1 MINFLKRHYILT
13 AFLGLSLG
21 IYIYLYFTDFR
32 YDDDRHDF
40 RHYPIPPL
48 TEKWSKTIEY
58 KTLPNVKFR
67 KCFMISFNSSQLST
81 NVNKMFGQNFVNK
94 IFKYKEHT
102 MVITYYD
109 EVYTRKYELEHTED
123 LTEEEFYT
131 EAKTK
136 PHFWL
141 KIYQDDVLL
150 ENRELYFTNF
160 RSSSR
165 IKIGDRELYAPGI
178 IGRPGYKDG
187 YCHDF
192 SENTNYRLEIINDQI
207 IPEFHDVEVFFTLR
221 PVQPKV

>member
-13 AFLGLSLG
+13 AFLALPFG

-32 YDDDRHDF
+32 YDDDLHDF

-58 KTLPNVKFR
+58 KTLPKVKFR
-67 KCFMISFNSSQLST
+67 KCFIISFNESQLRA
-81 NVNKMFGQNFVNK
+81 NVNKMFGEGY
-94 IFKYKEHT
+94 ISI
-102 MVITYYD
+102 ITDEQDSQRYYS
-109 EVYTRKYELEHTED
+109 EAYTRKYGLYHTED
-123 LTEEEFYT
+123 LTEEEFYA

-141 KIYQDDVLL
+141 KIYQDNVLL

-160 RSSSR
+160 NSSSD